1 MEKYTVTIT
10 VDKDKVLKTASQDPE
25 DSFVDT
31 MYTVLYEDLREGI
44 TVIEIKPVES

>member
-25 DSFVDT
+25 DKFIDT
-31 MYTVLYEDLREGI
+31 LYTVLYEDLRDGI
-44 TVIEIKPVES
+44 QIDEIKPKT